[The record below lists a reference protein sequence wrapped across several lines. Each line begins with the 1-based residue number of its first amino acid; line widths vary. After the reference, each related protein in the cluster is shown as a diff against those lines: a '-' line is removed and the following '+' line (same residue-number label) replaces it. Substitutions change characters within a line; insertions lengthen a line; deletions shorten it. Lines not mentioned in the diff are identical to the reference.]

1 MRIRLLTASCLLL
14 GAFGPAA
21 QALPATS
28 PAEVAEFK
36 AREVKLWDAWNAR
49 LRPADAAPFYSK
61 DPNNIYFDLSPLKFT
76 GWAEYERVATQAL
89 AGGGHATTR
98 INDDFTVIKSGA
110 IVITA
115 FTFHADFAGNNQ
127 VKNGFD
133 GRETDVWT
141 QEGGKWVIIH
151 QHMSTALP
159 PMAPPS
165 ADATR

>member
-1 MRIRLLTASCLLL
+1 MMRNRLLTASCLLL
-14 GAFGPAA
+14 AAVGPAA
-21 QALPATS
+21 ALPAAT

-36 AREVKLWDAWNAR
+36 TLETKLWEAWNER

-61 DPNNIYFDLSPLKFT
+61 DPRNIYFDLSPLKFT

-89 AGGGHATTR
+89 AGGGHAETK

-115 FTFHADFAGNNQ
+115 FTFHADFMGSNK

-141 QEGGKWVIIH
+141 KEHGKWMIIH
-151 QHMSTALP
+151 QHMSTVMGP
-159 PMAPPS
+159 PAPPPS
-165 ADATR
+165 AATR